1 VSFSFEGCGGGG
13 GGGVGSLV
21 LDEPPDESPDDP
33 AQSLL
38 VYPDDELERF
48 PGISAKGGEEKTLSL
63 DDSLL
68 QIRNNDLSSIM
79 CR

>member
-13 GGGVGSLV
+13 GGGGSIL
-21 LDEPPDESPDDP
+21 LDEPPDESPEDP
-33 AQSLL
+33 AQGPLE
-38 VYPDDELERF
+38 YPDDELERF

-68 QIRNNDLSSIM
+68 QIRNNDMSSIM